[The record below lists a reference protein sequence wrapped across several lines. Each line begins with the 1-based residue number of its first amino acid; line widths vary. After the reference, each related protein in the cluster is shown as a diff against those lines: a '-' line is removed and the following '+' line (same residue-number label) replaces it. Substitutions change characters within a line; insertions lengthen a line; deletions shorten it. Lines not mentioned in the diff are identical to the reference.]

1 MSNVVMLQ
9 KLSTLVNAI
18 VSMFNGVPV
27 GAGLVI
33 SSTNTRGMQFTDGV
47 PISLFPV
54 VTSAAEVTTAR
65 ASYTQYIDV
74 RDLTFWNKSGST
86 WSSVPYTGQFGAWR
100 KNGLVK
106 SNISGRMWYLDF
118 NNTVHEADLE
128 P

>member
-9 KLSTLVNAI
+9 NLSTLVSTIAT
-18 VSMFNGVPV
+18 MFKGVPA

-33 SSTNTRGMQFTDGV
+33 STTNTKGMQFADGV

-54 VTSAAEVTTAR
+54 VTNAAEVTTAR
-65 ASYTQYIDV
+65 ASYNQYIDV

-86 WSSVPYTGQFGAWR
+86 WSSVPYTGQSGAWR
-100 KNGLVK
+100 KNGLIK

-118 NNTVHEADLE
+118 NTTAHEADLD